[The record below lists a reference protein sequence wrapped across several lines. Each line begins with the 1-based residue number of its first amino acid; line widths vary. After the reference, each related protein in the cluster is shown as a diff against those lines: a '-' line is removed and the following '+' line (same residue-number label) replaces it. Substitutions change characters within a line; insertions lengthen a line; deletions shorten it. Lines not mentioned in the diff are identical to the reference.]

1 MTFTLDSSVL
11 DSSGGL
17 AFTET
22 FLEGRGRG
30 IAVLWEQGDLGVD
43 MELLGY
49 SIRFWPADEQAMN
62 PLE

>member
-17 AFTET
+17 SFEET
-22 FLEGRGRG
+22 LIEGRGRG
-30 IAVLWEQGDLGVD
+30 IAILWEQGDLGVD

-49 SIRFWPADEQAMN
+49 SIRFWPAEEQPMN
-62 PLE
+62 PRE